1 MAGNLTKAKE
11 HLKALDGL
19 RGSGCPE
26 YGDLKKAVSAYE
38 SKQPGN

>member
-1 MAGNLTKAKE
+1 MAGNLPKAKE

-38 SKQPGN
+38 SKQAGN